1 MSTLS
6 EKELSYEGS
15 LQFFKLKYSAN
26 IVISINKCYDSFIR
40 ITQLQKVDDMKDDLS
55 KYYDATKIYKRVY

>member
-1 MSTLS
+1 MRAPC
-6 EKELSYEGS
+6 G
-15 LQFFKLKYSAN
+15 FFKLKYSAN